1 MWTRVNLRTDTFRRL
16 AELEEQMPVAHIN
29 LLKGHSRSELK
40 QIIIRVSEALAEI
53 LVAPKDRLLVWITE
67 HDHHLFGL
75 GGLTAEE
82 ALADGSLAELEMPFV
97 QMVLMEGRPL
107 EQFHSSISTV
117 SRIIAEILGCDPK
130 KVRVHI
136 ELGNPD
142 RWGIGGVPASILRKS
157 EIAART

>member
-1 MWTRVNLRTDTFRRL
+1 
-16 AELEEQMPVAHIN
+16 MPVAHIS
-29 LLKGHSRSELK
+29 LLKGHSHSELK

-75 GGLTAEE
+75 GGLPAEE

-97 QMVLMEGRPL
+97 QMVLMEGRPK
-107 EQFHSSISTV
+107 EQFHSAISTV
-117 SRIIAEILGCDPK
+117 SRIVAEIIGCDPK